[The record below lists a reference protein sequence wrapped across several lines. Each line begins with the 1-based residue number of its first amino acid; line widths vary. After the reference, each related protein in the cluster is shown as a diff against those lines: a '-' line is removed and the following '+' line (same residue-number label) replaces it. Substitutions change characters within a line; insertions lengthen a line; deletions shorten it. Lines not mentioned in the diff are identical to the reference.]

1 MNNLTLDTFYKIWK
15 SIDLFNSDL
24 PNFILYYNSTKQGG
38 NLRYLDKTTGNDVI
52 IAEGNFNLKSSDK
65 DKYELMIDDK
75 QFNMRMFMVYDDCSE
90 IDILVQNFGY
100 IRFKGIIK

>member
-1 MNNLTLDTFYKIWK
+1 MVQ
-15 SIDLFNSDL
+15 DLFSVEVRSPGNDFYL
-24 PNFILYYNSTKQGG
+24 PAGYFKCHSTPLLKFAESFLY
-38 NLRYLDKTTGNDVI
+38 LRLKTYDVI

-65 DKYELMIDDK
+65 DTYELMIDDK